1 MPTFPCFH
9 RLFVLLLLAL
19 PALMQQ
25 ATAQTTSSNGRDT
38 RELPAFTAVRLDT
51 RVSVI
56 VRQGSPQRVVVEAAP
71 DDLLKVQT
79 VVVNSQ
85 LRISTERT
93 STRIGPVEFNI
104 RTATLTGPVQVY
116 LMMPIVHRLAVISSG
131 RLQADTVQAQRLALG
146 VSSSGQLLLGA
157 VQASSVRGGAGEQRA
172 GLSST
177 GKMTIRQLQADTLR
191 AMLSSSGSI
200 TAAGVCAYSSL
211 GSSSSGR
218 INTQA
223 LVVQD
228 CQARLSSSG
237 SCQVNVVRTLDARLS
252 SSGSMVVSGRPQITS
267 HTSSSGR
274 VRLAQ

>member
-1 MPTFPCFH
+1 MPTFTCFH
-9 RLFVLLLLAL
+9 RLFVLLLLLAL
-19 PALMQQ
+19 PGLSQR
-25 ATAQTTSSNGRDT
+25 ATAQTTGSNGQDT

-79 VVVNSQ
+79 VVVDSQ

-93 STRIGPVEFNI
+93 STRIGPVKFNI
-104 RTATLTGPVQVY
+104 RTATLTGPVRVY
-116 LMMPIVHRLAVISSG
+116 VTMPTVRRLTVSSSG

-157 VQASSVRGGAGEQRA
+157 VQVSSVRAE
-172 GLSST
+172 LSST

-228 CQARLSSSG
+228 CQVRLSSSG
-237 SCQVNVVRTLDARLS
+237 SCQVDVVRTLDARLS
-252 SSGSMVVSGRPQITS
+252 SSGSVVVSGRPQITS